1 MKKSI
6 SISLTLLFLT
16 FITPLIRC
24 QQLTDTLRLK
34 NYKPVSIFNIPE
46 TVVEKGKFPVIDIHS
61 HDYAL
66 NEVEINAW
74 VENMNACGIEKTHL
88 LSCNWIGKPFEEFV
102 KKYAAH
108 VDRFAFWTS
117 FDYTGFEEPGWTEK
131 AIQTLIRHKE
141 MGAVGVGEM
150 GDKGMGDLYGY
161 PVPGKGVHIDH
172 PKLKPLLEKCAELNM
187 PINIHIAE
195 PKWMYEPLDI
205 HNDGY
210 ITSAKWHIDTT
221 KVNLGYEGLMLSFEN
236 ALKENPKTKFIAC
249 HYLNMNH
256 DLERLGKLLD
266 KYPNLYVD
274 IAGRMGESAV
284 TPRATRAFL
293 IKYADRVLFGTDNGM
308 NASMYRHMFRILETN
323 DEHFYIR
330 DYGYHWSYSGLH
342 LPKKVLKKIYYEN
355 AKKLFR

>member
-1 MKKSI
+1 MKKSRLI
-6 SISLTLLFLT
+6 KAFLMCIAFAT
-16 FITPLIRC
+16 T
-24 QQLTDTLRLK
+24 QVSGQHMTDTLLLK
-34 NYKPVSIFNIPE
+34 HYRPVSIFNIQK
-46 TVVEKGKFPVIDIHS
+46 TFVEKAKYPVIDVHS

-66 NEVEINAW
+66 NDDEIRAW
-74 VENMNACGIEKTHL
+74 VANKDACGIEKTHL
-88 LSCNWIGKPFEEFV
+88 LSCSWIGKPFEEFV
-102 KKYAAH
+102 EKYATYK
-108 VDRFAFWTS
+108 DRFAFWTS
-117 FDYTGFEEPGWTEK
+117 FDYTGFNEPYWEER

-141 MGAVGVGEM
+141 LGAVGVGEM
-150 GDKGMGDLYGY
+150 GDKGDGDLYGY
-161 PVPGKGVHIDH
+161 PVPGKGIHIDH

-210 ITSAKWHIDTT
+210 MTAAKWHIDTT
-221 KVNLGYEGLMLSFEN
+221 KVNLGYEGLMQSFEN
-236 ALKENPKTKFIAC
+236 ALKANPKTTFIAC

-256 DLERLGKLLD
+256 DLKRLGKLLD

-274 IAGRMGESAV
+274 ISGRMPESAV
-284 TPRATRAFL
+284 TPRTTRAFL

-308 NASMYRHMFRILETN
+308 SKSMYQHIFRILETD

-330 DYGYHWSYSGLH
+330 DYGYHWALNGMH
-342 LPKKVLKKIYYEN
+342 LPNKVLKKIYYQN